1 MPPVTNKVTKKVTKS
16 CNERKQT
23 TTYDNDYI
31 NQFIN
36 RCHDFPKESITLINP
51 NTIEIESHHNYEA
64 YAWIGA
70 AEHNKDNGCKGVNE
84 YNYVLVWPQ
93 LLTISFKETV

>member
-1 MPPVTNKVTKKVTKS
+1 MKINGRKKTK
-16 CNERKQT
+16 
-23 TTYDNDYI
+23 TYNNDYI
-31 NQFIN
+31 NQFVD

-51 NTIEIESHHNYEA
+51 NAIQIESHHNYEA

-70 AEHNKDNGCKGVNE
+70 AEHNRDNGCKGVKE

-93 LLTISFKETV
+93 QLTIYFKEII